1 MEIRPVS
8 KVKKL
13 FPGCYEII
21 TIRQDRIIHLSL
33 IEMENFEELA
43 DLLYKHI
50 REDLTAQE
58 SVRLQN
64 WVQQSE
70 KNRQFFDKAS
80 NSKILLENVNI
91 KRESLQEMDLDKAWQ
106 ELKNLGWEL
115 PDEPEGRVISF
126 NWRRYAVAASLLIIA
141 LAGAYL
147 WLKPVNKKPAEIAT
161 TPKEIKNDVLPNTK
175 NAVLTLADGTTII
188 LDSAQN
194 GMLATQG
201 ETRVVKKANGQ
212 VVYEAGSS
220 PLGEAGVRYNT
231 ITVPKGSDV
240 VFITLADGSK
250 VWMNAASSI
259 RYPTTFAGN
268 ERKVE
273 ITGEAY
279 FEVAKRVTATG
290 AKQTFIVQKGNMQVD
305 VLGTHFNVNTYEEE
319 GNIKVTLLEGSVRV
333 RSEAGGQKSEVL
345 KPGQQAVVKVSPT
358 GGDLEGAIK
367 VKQDAN
373 IEEVMAWKNGKFVF
387 DNTSLEMIMR
397 QIERWYDVEVSYEGN
412 IKDQGITLTGRIS
425 RYSNASKVL
434 DLLQTAGIHFMING
448 KKIIIKH

>member
-1 MEIRPVS
+1 
-8 KVKKL
+8 
-13 FPGCYEII
+13 
-21 TIRQDRIIHLSL
+21 
-33 IEMENFEELA
+33 MENFEELA

-80 NSKILLENVNI
+80 NSKILLENVSI

-106 ELKNLGWEL
+106 ELKNLGWEQ

-126 NWRRYAVAASLLIIA
+126 NWRRYAVAASLLIVV

-147 WLKPVNKKPAEIAT
+147 WLKPVNKQPAEIAT
-161 TPKEIKNDVLPNTK
+161 TPKEIKHDVLPDTK

-201 ETRVVKKANGQ
+201 GMSVVKKDKGQ
-212 VVYEAGSS
+212 LVYEGNRLATEGS
-220 PLGEAGVRYNT
+220 PLAYNT

-240 VFITLADGSK
+240 VFLTLADGSK

-259 RYPTTFAGN
+259 RYPATFAGN

-279 FEVAKRVTATG
+279 FEVAKSVVASGTKQPG
-290 AKQTFIVQKGNMQVD
+290 AKQSFIVQKGNMQVE

-319 GNIKVTLLEGSVRV
+319 GNIKVTLLEGSVKVSQLATHDSR
-333 RSEAGGQKSEVL
+333 QL
-345 KPGQQAVVKVSPT
+345 KPGQQAIIADKNIS
-358 GGDLEGAIK
+358 
-367 VKQDAN
+367 VKQDPN
-373 IEEVMAWKNGKFVF
+373 IEEVTAWKNGKFVF
-387 DNTSLEMIMR
+387 DNTGLEQIMR
-397 QIERWYDVEVSYEGN
+397 LIERWYDVDISYEGD
-412 IKDQGITLTGRIS
+412 IKEQDITLTGRIS

-434 DLLQTAGIHFMING
+434 ELLETTGMIHFTIDG
-448 KKIIIKH
+448 KKIIVKH